1 MTVTIK
7 TCTLEDAQKLQAVSW
22 ETFYE
27 TFKEENSPEQL
38 QAYLEKAFELKQ
50 VEKELATDS
59 SHFFF
64 VYCDHEIAGYLKVNT
79 DEAQSEEMGDS
90 SLEIERIYVRK
101 DFQNR
106 GIGKHLLNKAMDV
119 AVQQAKTNIW
129 LGVWDKNEKAI
140 EFYQSKGFVQ
150 TGSHSF
156 YMGDEEQVD
165 LIMTKTL
172 V

>member
-7 TCTLEDAQKLQAVSW
+7 TCTLEDAKKLRAVSW

-27 TFKEENSPEQL
+27 TFKSKNSPEQL

-64 VYCDHEIAGYLKVNT
+64 AYCDSEIAGYLKVNT
-79 DEAQSEEMGDS
+79 DEAQSEEMGDA

-119 AVQQAKTNIW
+119 AVEQAKTNIW
-129 LGVWDKNEKAI
+129 LGVWEKNEKAI
-140 EFYQSKGFVQ
+140 AFYQSKGFVQ

-156 YMGDEEQVD
+156 YMGEEEQVD
-165 LIMTKTL
+165 LIMRKTL